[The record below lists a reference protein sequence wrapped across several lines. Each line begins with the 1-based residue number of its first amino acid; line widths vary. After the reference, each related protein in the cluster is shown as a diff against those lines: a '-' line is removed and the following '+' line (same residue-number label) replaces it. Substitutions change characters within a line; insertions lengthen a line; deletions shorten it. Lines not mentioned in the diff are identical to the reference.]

1 MSMLEGYQIIGHT
14 HDTDEHLMWQIADLH
29 LARPQ
34 GLWASLRY
42 PVQSDRQLG
51 PADDIGRPRHRLHFE
66 DAEHTT
72 KFTGSCISEGCPVT
86 RVMSRDRSELRAQRA
101 DNTSDFRQPLFID
114 VVMDTASCAVYNCDL
129 RTTAKLSLF

>member
-1 MSMLEGYQIIGHT
+1 
-14 HDTDEHLMWQIADLH
+14 MWQIADLH

-51 PADDIGRPRHRLHFE
+51 PPDDTGRPRHRLHFE

-72 KFTGSCISEGCPVT
+72 KFTGSCISASCVHRELTT
-86 RVMSRDRSELRAQRA
+86 RVI
-101 DNTSDFRQPLFID
+101 F
-114 VVMDTASCAVYNCDL
+114 V
-129 RTTAKLSLF
+129 SLCVSKS